1 MDSRKLY
8 FSDTF
13 RISVFEFSKIPRKS
27 TFRYSLKCSFNYCRY
42 VYRKLMCSVKI
53 EGNIFHLPK
62 IHRSV
67 LRKITIDLLHF
78 WDVYDVNLWEKKIS
92 AEVRPIYA
100 EKMSLYNFIILR
112 KKQCTQMK
120 AKQLKKEILNQ

>member
-1 MDSRKLY
+1 MR
-8 FSDTF
+8 
-13 RISVFEFSKIPRKS
+13 
-27 TFRYSLKCSFNYCRY
+27 
-42 VYRKLMCSVKI
+42 
-53 EGNIFHLPK
+53 
-62 IHRSV
+62 
-67 LRKITIDLLHF
+67 
-78 WDVYDVNLWEKKIS
+78 KKIS